1 MVASQL
7 IENKVNSIEP
17 TKVFTIEDLGFPADW
32 WENVRVKLGRMVK
45 SGQLEKAGRGKYYK
59 SKASIFG
66 KVGPDQSEIVKD
78 LLYDNNILSGYIT
91 GYSIWNDM
99 GLTTQ
104 IASVII
110 IGTSRRR
117 DPMKRGIYRIKFVT
131 QLNRITSENIPML
144 QILDAI
150 KMIKQIPDTTVD
162 NSVSIIRAIISR
174 LDDKAISLLIKL
186 SMKYP
191 PRVRAVLGAIL
202 ESLYN
207 DGYTKLLKET
217 LNPMTSFS
225 IGITTTSGLNLR
237 NWQIE

>member
-17 TKVFTIEDLGFPADW
+17 TKVFTIEDLGFPTDW

-45 SGQLEKAGRGKYYK
+45 SGQLEKVGRGKYYK
-59 SKASIFG
+59 PKASIFG

-78 LLYDNNILSGYIT
+78 LLYDNGVLSGYIT
-91 GYSIWNDM
+91 GYSVWNDM

-110 IGTSRRR
+110 VGTSRRR
-117 DPMKRGIYRIKFVT
+117 DSMERGIYRIKFVT
-131 QLNRITSENIPML
+131 QPNRITSENIPML

-162 NSVSIIRAIISR
+162 NSVSIIRSVISR
-174 LDDKAISLLIKL
+174 LEYKALSLLVKL
-186 SMKYP
+186 SIKYP
-191 PRVRAVLGAIL
+191 PRVRAVLGSIL
-202 ESLYN
+202 ESLAN
-207 DGYTKLLKET
+207 DGYVKILKET

-225 IGITTTSGLNLR
+225 IGITKRSGLNLS
-237 NWQIE
+237 NWNIE